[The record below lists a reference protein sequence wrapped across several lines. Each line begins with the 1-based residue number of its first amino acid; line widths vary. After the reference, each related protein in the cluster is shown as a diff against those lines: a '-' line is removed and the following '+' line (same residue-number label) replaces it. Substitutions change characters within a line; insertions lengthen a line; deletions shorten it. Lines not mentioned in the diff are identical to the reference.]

1 MNRDLSFRHVEV
13 IRAVV
18 ATGTVTGAA
27 VRLHVTQPAISN
39 VIKDAEAR
47 LGFALFERAG
57 GRIMPT
63 EKARLLAD
71 EIERAF
77 TGLDLIN
84 EMAARL
90 SHAENRRLHIV
101 TTPSF
106 GATVLPRVIRQFR
119 ARYPRVRL
127 SLSSKAS
134 NLVQAMVAS
143 QKADI
148 GFGLAVPTIP
158 SVAQQEIL
166 ATPLY
171 CIVARDH
178 PLANHGQVDPELLR
192 GHDMISFSHLHEGT
206 PDQEACLFAEPLC
219 APEPVV
225 DCAALITTCALV
237 AEGVG
242 FALTHSLALSLF
254 RHAGLR
260 AIPFTPPTELAVC
273 AYRSHANLYP
283 GAQLDY
289 LVELAAQTSQAI
301 DTDFHTGRSVSET
314 RLTPTQA
321 P

>member
-1 MNRDLSFRHVEV
+1 MNRGLSFRHVEV

-47 LGFALFERAG
+47 LDFALFERAG

-63 EKARLLAD
+63 EKARLLAA

-106 GATVLPRVIRQFR
+106 GATVLPRVIRRFR

-166 ATPLY
+166 ATPVY

-178 PLANHGQVDPELLR
+178 PLARHRQVDPELLR

-206 PDQEACLFAEPLC
+206 PDQEACLFEHPL
-219 APEPVV
+219 ATPEPVV

-237 AEGVG
+237 ADGVG
-242 FALTHSLALSLF
+242 FALTHSLALHLF
-254 RHAGLR
+254 RYAGLR
-260 AIPFTPPTELAVC
+260 ALAFTPRTDLAIC
-273 AYRSHANLYP
+273 AYRSDGNAYP
-283 GAQLDY
+283 GEQLDY
-289 LVELAAQTSQAI
+289 LVELAADTAQAI
-301 DTDFHTGRSVSET
+301 DAQFHAGVTPGR
-314 RLTPTQA
+314 R
-321 P
+321 